1 MKMLKIVQ
9 LIESM
14 KHGLSINME
23 LNGIELIICKENV
36 EMLIHVEE
44 SDYSSSNQILS
55 QIEQKD
61 NNWLKFDHLKGATFR
76 EKLQKNFSK

>member
-44 SDYSSSNQILS
+44 SDYSRNPQNVRFSTVSIPQVIVDPPHGTENS
-55 QIEQKD
+55 
-61 NNWLKFDHLKGATFR
+61 FR
-76 EKLQKNFSK
+76 SRT